1 MRNLPYMAW
10 THVYFSVVLFLS
22 PSLNRLQIPWG
33 LSLCLLIS
41 TVLLFLTH
49 WKKKNP
55 LKFNVILLVT
65 PHFLL
70 TCLGLFPA
78 VSLLLEKE
86 IKVWDRR
93 VIYTN
98 LSPASSSFPPQAIC
112 VRNQD
117 RKKQAFTDKLGHQ
130 HFFCPWEHTGLV
142 TNLQMT
148 VASYRNS
155 KISLKN
161 QFSSRHSSTGEGEAG
176 SKTLKEKK
184 KKTVPWK
191 YRTDTKD

>member
-1 MRNLPYMAW
+1 MASPPANSNTDRTDPPQKYAFPYM
-10 THVYFSVVLFLS
+10 
-22 PSLNRLQIPWG
+22 PQIYVG
-33 LSLCLLIS
+33 
-41 TVLLFLTH
+41 
-49 WKKKNP
+49 
-55 LKFNVILLVT
+55 
-65 PHFLL
+65 
-70 TCLGLFPA
+70 
-78 VSLLLEKE
+78 
-86 IKVWDRR
+86 
-93 VIYTN
+93 
-98 LSPASSSFPPQAIC
+98 SSRPNAK
-112 VRNQD
+112 QD

-184 KKTVPWK
+184 KKTVP
-191 YRTDTKD
+191 